1 MNCFPCLGVERER
14 KRKGRLA
21 ENNQK
26 VHTVSQAHF
35 TCHTVTVGLLYNEP
49 GTQSDWDTMGLVH
62 MQLELRHNG
71 LGTHGMGWVHME
83 LGHNEL
89 VHMELGHNGPGVH
102 GTGTQW
108 DWYTWNWDT
117 MGRVYMELG
126 HNELVHME
134 LGHNGP
140 GVHGT
145 GTQ

>member
-71 LGTHGMGWVHME
+71 LGTHGTGTQWDCNTT
-83 LGHNEL
+83 G
-89 VHMELGHNGPGVH
+89 LGHNGPGVH

-108 DWYTWNWDT
+108 AGYTWDWDT
-117 MGRVYMELG
+117 VGRVYIELK
-126 HNELVHME
+126 HR
-134 LGHNGP
+134 GP
-140 GVHGT
+140 GK
-145 GTQ
+145 Q